1 MSVNGVMYVHVFTAM
16 GLTWCDVCAGIYCY
30 GTHLVVTVDIMGI
43 IVKKDIRDKLII
55 YARKYVC
62 FFTRHLEQKIVC
74 Q

>member
-1 MSVNGVMYVHVFTAM
+1 M
-16 GLTWCDVCAGIYCY
+16 
-30 GTHLVVTVDIMGI
+30 VTVDIMGI